1 MTDRPSPGN
10 TCTSP
15 QASAA
20 IVHVA
25 LYAVTPAPGSADETL
40 AELGAYATARGWQVA
55 ETVTDH
61 GPLDQSTGPRPGWT
75 SIRKAADEQRI
86 DGLVVP
92 AFAHIAYR
100 WSEWDTARSWLLRRG
115 LFVIA
120 TDPGE
125 PAEVRAGLEPEPW
138 V

>member
-1 MTDRPSPGN
+1 M
-10 TCTSP
+10 CASP

-25 LYAVTPAPGSADETL
+25 LYAVTPQCVSADETL
-40 AELGAYATARGWQVA
+40 AELRSYATARGWQVA
-55 ETVTDH
+55 DAVTDH

-75 SIRKAADEQRI
+75 LVRKAADEQRI

-92 AFAHIAYR
+92 AFTHIAYR

>member
-1 MTDRPSPGN
+1 MTDDPPSRN
-10 TCTSP
+10 TCAP
-15 QASAA
+15 QVSAA

-25 LYAVTPAPGSADETL
+25 LYAVTPVCASADETL
-40 AELGAYATARGWQVA
+40 AELRSYATARGWQVA
-55 ETVTDH
+55 DAVTDH
-61 GPLDQSTGPRPGWT
+61 GPLDQSTGCRPGWT
-75 SIRKAADEQRI
+75 LIRKAADEQRI
-86 DGLVVP
+86 DGIVVP

-125 PAEVRAGLEPEPW
+125 TAEVRAGLEPEPW